1 MASDL
6 DSAYEVCRQIAKTEA
21 RNFYY
26 AFRTL
31 PSHRRRAIH
40 AIYAFCRLCDDI
52 VDEERTLDE
61 KRRLLAETRD
71 KLAWGRD
78 GAEYDPV
85 FIALKDAADTFGIPT
100 ELLEEVIDG
109 VEMDLTQ
116 NRYQSFEDLRGY
128 CYKVA
133 STVGLI
139 CVEIFGYSD
148 PRVREYAVDLGLG
161 MQLTNILRDMK
172 EDAQIGRIYLPR
184 DDLDSFDYPE
194 SDLVRGKVND
204 AFRGLMAHQVQ
215 RARSY
220 LDSGRRLVPLVSPQA
235 RACPA
240 VLAGVYGTVLDR
252 IEASGFDV
260 YRERIGLRTG
270 EKILLMAKLWL
281 TSLIPETFPL
291 RK

>member
-1 MASDL
+1 MATDL
-6 DSAYEVCRQIAKTEA
+6 QQSYEHCRRVTKENAK
-21 RNFYY
+21 NFYY
-26 AFRTL
+26 AFLTL
-31 PSHRRRAIH
+31 PGAKRRAIY
-40 AIYAFCRLCDDI
+40 ASYAFCRLCDDI
-52 VDEERTLDE
+52 ADEEMPLEQKRSQLAET
-61 KRRLLAETRD
+61 RRLLAEMSE
-71 KLAWGRD
+71 GRAD
-78 GAEYDPV
+78 GPV
-85 FIALKDAADTFGIPT
+85 FSALEDASRFYSIPVRHF
-100 ELLEEVIDG
+100 EEVIEG
-109 VEMDLTQ
+109 VEMDLTWDRFQ
-116 NRYQSFEDLRGY
+116 NFDELRNY

-133 STVGLI
+133 SAVGLI